1 MYEMTKIDDIENL
14 FRTHYTSMYR
24 LAMLILRDENV
35 SKDIV
40 HDVFE
45 ALLVSGKTD
54 VAKAYLLT
62 AVRNRCLKHIRSL
75 SAKERFKEIFSIG
88 EEEILSEEW
97 PDEEII
103 GLIQKT
109 IANDL
114 TESCRKVVNLRFAES
129 KSYQEIADTLG
140 ISTVA
145 VYKHLRHAI
154 DVLRKKISQ
163 NGQGRTAPRRHE

>member
-1 MYEMTKIDDIENL
+1 MTKFDAIENL
-14 FRTHYTSMYR
+14 FRTHYASMYR
-24 LAMLILRDENV
+24 LAMLILRDENL

-40 HDVFE
+40 HDLFE
-45 ALLVSGKTD
+45 TLLVSGKTD
-54 VAKAYLLT
+54 VSQTYLLT

-75 SAKERFKEIFSIG
+75 SVKDRLKEIYSID
-88 EEEILSEEW
+88 EEEILREDW
-97 PDEEII
+97 PDDETI
-103 GLIQKT
+103 GLIQRT

-114 TESCRKVVNLRFAES
+114 TESCRKVVALRFSES

-154 DVLRKKISQ
+154 DVLRKKLSQ
-163 NGQGRTAPRRHE
+163 NG

>member
-1 MYEMTKIDDIENL
+1 MTKIDDIEKL
-14 FRTHYTSMYR
+14 FRIHYASMYR
-24 LAMLILRDENV
+24 HAMLILRDENV

-45 ALLVSGKTD
+45 ALIRSGKKD
-54 VAKAYLLT
+54 VSEAYLLT

-75 SAKERFKEIFSIG
+75 SVKNRFKEIFSIN

-97 PDEEII
+97 PDDETI

-109 IANDL
+109 IADDL
-114 TESCRKVVNLRFAES
+114 TESCRKVVNMRFGES
-129 KSYQEIADTLG
+129 KSYQEIADMLG
-140 ISTVA
+140 ISAVA

-154 DVLRKKISQ
+154 DVLRKKLSQ
-163 NGQGRTAPRRHE
+163 NG

>member
-1 MYEMTKIDDIENL
+1 MTKINDIENL
-14 FRTHYTSMYR
+14 FRTHYTSMYQ

-45 ALLVSGKTD
+45 TLLGSGKTD
-54 VAKAYLLT
+54 VSEAYLLT
-62 AVRNRCLKHIRSL
+62 AVRNRCLKHIRSMSVKDRL
-75 SAKERFKEIFSIG
+75 KEIYSID

-97 PDEEII
+97 PDKETIRM
-103 GLIQKT
+103 IQQT
-109 IANDL
+109 ITNDL
-114 TESCRKVVNLRFAES
+114 SESCRKVINLRFAET

-145 VYKHLRHAI
+145 VYKHLRHGI
-154 DVLRKKISQ
+154 DVLRKKLSQ
-163 NGQGRTAPRRHE
+163 NG